1 MPPSTPV
8 SIAVSDLNSDQI
20 RYKSDLPQ
28 RTFSPTGESDR
39 EATPPLLATIPPSM
53 GQRWTVRAIMLAL
66 LVSVLVTWPFGNIKL
81 AEIHAFVP
89 ALAAALCITYGVTAV
104 LLFGQYSILRHP
116 ALLVIANGYVF
127 SGLMAVAHA
136 LAFPGA
142 FSPTGLNGAGLQSA
156 VLIYSFW
163 HEGLP
168 LAAIGYALL
177 KDTDHTITTAST
189 RFTISSSV
197 AAMVFLAG
205 AVFWFLTRHHDLLP
219 VTYVDVHPLSFFRQ
233 RIGGIVD
240 TAITGTALC
249 VMWVRR
255 RTLLDEWL
263 LVALFAIVTELV
275 LAAIL
280 TGGRFTVA
288 WYAARFYQVVTATVV
303 MIVLLAEM
311 TRLYAN
317 IAWSNM
323 QLRHEHLLLEEAE
336 RTARENE
343 RRYQQVQMEVAHA
356 NRVAT
361 MGQLSAS
368 IAHEVNQPIAGV
380 VTNAHAASRQLNA
393 TPPNVEEA
401 QRGLARI
408 VRDGNRASDIIER
421 VRALSKKAAP
431 QKSDLDISETI
442 GEVIG
447 LTRGEAAKNG
457 ISVETRLADDL
468 PSADGDRVQIQQ
480 VVLNLIVNA
489 IEAMSADHK
498 STRHLLISTARRE
511 PDCVI
516 VAVQDSGPGMEPA
529 DLDHIFDAFYTT
541 KPSGLGMGLSV
552 CRAIIEAH
560 GGRLWASNAAAQGAV
575 FQFTLPTRSES
586 TSHPPPEQDFAVA
599 GLSPPAG
606 GAALE
611 QGER

>member
-1 MPPSTPV
+1 MPPSTSV

-20 RYKSDLPQ
+20 RYRSDLPQ
-28 RTFSPTGESDR
+28 RTFPPMGESDR

-53 GQRWTVRAIMLAL
+53 GQRQTVRMIMLAL
-66 LVSVLVTWPFGNIKL
+66 LASVLITWPFGSVKL
-81 AEIHAFVP
+81 AAIPAVVP
-89 ALAAALCITYGVTAV
+89 ALAAALCITYCVTAV
-104 LLFGQYSILRHP
+104 LLFGQFSILRHW
-116 ALLVIANGYVF
+116 ALLVIASGYVF
-127 SGLMAVAHA
+127 SGLMVVAHA

-177 KDTDHTITTAST
+177 KDTDRKISAASAPLA
-189 RFTISSSV
+189 IGLSI
-197 AAMVFLAG
+197 AAMVVLAV
-205 AVFWFLTRHHDLLP
+205 AIFWFLTRYHDLLP
-219 VTYVDVHPLSFFRQ
+219 VTYVDVNPLDFLR
-233 RIGGIVD
+233 RKIGGFVD
-240 TAITGTALC
+240 TAISGAALWAL
-249 VMWVRR
+249 WVQR

-263 LVALFAIVTELV
+263 LVALFAIVTELL

-280 TGGRFTVA
+280 TGDRYTVA

-303 MIVLLAEM
+303 MIVLLVET

-317 IAWSNM
+317 IARSNTL
-323 QLRHEHLLLEEAE
+323 LRREHLLLEQAE
-336 RTARENE
+336 QTARENE

-401 QRGLARI
+401 QRALARI

-421 VRALSKKAAP
+421 VRALSKKTAP
-431 QKSDLDISETI
+431 QKSNLDINEAI
-442 GEVIG
+442 REVIG
-447 LTRGEAAKNG
+447 LTGGEAAKNG

-468 PSADGDRVQIQQ
+468 PSVDGDRVQIQQ

-529 DLDHIFDAFYTT
+529 DLGHIFDAFYTT
-541 KPSGLGMGLSV
+541 KPGGLGMGLSV

-560 GGRLWASNAAAQGAV
+560 GGRLWASNAAAQGAA
-575 FQFTLPTRSES
+575 FQFTLPMRSES
-586 TSHPPPEQDFAVA
+586 TSHPPPQPDCAVA
-599 GLSPPAG
+599 GLSSPAG

-611 QGER
+611 QGDR